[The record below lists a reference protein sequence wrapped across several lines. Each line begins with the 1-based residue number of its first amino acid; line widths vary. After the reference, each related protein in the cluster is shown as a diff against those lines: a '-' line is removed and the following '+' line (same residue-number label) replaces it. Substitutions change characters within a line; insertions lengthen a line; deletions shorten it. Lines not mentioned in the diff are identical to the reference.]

1 MSDEYVVEITEP
13 LNPIKC
19 ANLMHPYLKK
29 GEPVT
34 PEFCRQLLRSSNHRK
49 IMRDM
54 LTLIDARLEKNP
66 DDYWVYREIF
76 CGRRQIDEIINK
88 TAEITV
94 KYINLEKADKTDRA
108 LIADLA
114 KENLSAE
121 NMLRVKRLAE
131 KIYQKI
137 PIDID
142 KVAADMVEQIIE
154 NKWGNK
160 ETAAEL
166 SAYAL
171 SEVPERNKNNV
182 FLQLYHKIR
191 GRG

>member
-1 MSDEYVVEITEP
+1 M
-13 LNPIKC
+13 
-19 ANLMHPYLKK
+19 
-29 GEPVT
+29 
-34 PEFCRQLLRSSNHRK
+34 
-49 IMRDM
+49 
-54 LTLIDARLEKNP
+54 
-66 DDYWVYREIF
+66 
-76 CGRRQIDEIINK
+76 
-88 TAEITV
+88 
-94 KYINLEKADKTDRA
+94 KYINLVKADKTDWA
-108 LIADLA
+108 LNAELAIEDLT
-114 KENLSAE
+114 AE
-121 NMLRVKRLAE
+121 NMLRDKRLAE

-142 KVAADMVEQIIE
+142 KVAADMGEQIIE

-182 FLQLYHKIR
+182 FLQLYHKNR